1 MKTIA
6 GVKRN
11 RDYSPNHIENDSLIF
26 MKTVEE
32 IKQLGLE
39 VNVYDEEELEKD
51 LKIEENLIFSMARGA
66 LALRKLLKAELEGKI
81 VINSPLT
88 ALKCHRINMSK
99 LLKEAGVPFPFTVS
113 GTLDGLTD
121 YKFDNFNSTI
131 VWVKRG
137 DIHAIH
143 REDVTLV
150 FSEEE
155 KRNILKE
162 FGHRGIASAVL
173 QKHIEGEVLKFYA
186 IKDTD
191 FFYYYFYNRDKSI
204 HFDEDKLKLY
214 TSKAAEVLGLEI
226 YGGDAIIS
234 ERGEITIL
242 DMNDWP
248 SFAPVRDKASKYIA
262 KYIYRKLFGAE
273 ERALI

>member
-39 VNVYDEEELEKD
+39 VNVYDEEELEKEM
-51 LKIEENLIFSMARGA
+51 KIKEDLIFSMARGA
-66 LALRKLLKAELEGKI
+66 LALRKLLKAELEGKM

-88 ALKCHRINMSK
+88 VLKCHRINMSK

-113 GTLDGLTD
+113 GTLDVLTD

-173 QKHIEGEVLKFYA
+173 QKHIEGEVVKFYA
-186 IKDTD
+186 IKDTG
-191 FFYYYFYNRDKSI
+191 FFDYFFYNRDKSI
-204 HFDEDKLKLY
+204 RFDENKLKLY

-234 ERGEITIL
+234 ESGEITII

-273 ERALI
+273 ERTLI